1 MCGFHIHAAYRIAK
15 VNKPKRMPGSAGWWY
30 PSSKDVLEEVGL
42 YTIDHYIGV
51 RRESI
56 SSFIRVR
63 PIFQLCMDGQRK
75 RGSSSHALWWEQQLS
90 EDLESDEDS
99 LSGVS
104 SED

>member
-1 MCGFHIHAAYRIAK
+1 MRGFHIHAAYRIAK

-56 SSFIRVR
+56 SSYIRDR
-63 PIFQLCMDGQRK
+63 PIFQLCMEGQRK
-75 RGSSSHALWWEQQLS
+75 RGSSPHCLRWEQQLDV
-90 EDLESDEDS
+90 DLESDEDS